1 MTSVGAVVALA
12 VIWVLLWGAAS
23 PANVLS
29 GLLIGTLL
37 VLVVPGLRRRRG
49 APRARLRPIAI
60 ARLVGFML
68 VTTVRSNV
76 ELTRDVLSPASRR
89 RTAIVGVQLPGCSDE
104 VLTLISNL
112 LALSPG
118 TMPIEIRWEDP
129 VVLYVHVL
137 RLTDIEDVRREIL
150 HLTDLTVK
158 AFGSDQAIAEQAEY
172 MARRE

>member
-1 MTSVGAVVALA
+1 MTSIGAVVALA
-12 VIWVLLWGAAS
+12 VIWVLLWGTAS

-49 APRARLRPIAI
+49 RSRVRLRPIAI
-60 ARLVGFML
+60 ARLVGYML

-76 ELTRDVLSPASRR
+76 ELTRDVLSPVSRR
-89 RTAIVGVQLPGCSDE
+89 RTGIVGVQLPSCSDE

-118 TMPIEIRWEDP
+118 TIPIEIHWNP
-129 VVLYVHVL
+129 VVLYIHVL
-137 RLTDIEDVRREIL
+137 RLTDIDDVRRNVL
-150 HLTDLTVK
+150 HLTDLAVK
-158 AFGSDQAIAEQAEY
+158 AFGSDQAIAEQAEH
-172 MARRE
+172 MARRQ

>member
-12 VIWVLLWGAAS
+12 VIWVLLWGTAS
-23 PANVLS
+23 PANVVS

-37 VLVVPGLRRRRG
+37 VLIVPGLRRRRG
-49 APRARLRPIAI
+49 SPQVRLRPIAI

-89 RTAIVGVQLPGCSDE
+89 RTAIVGVPLPACSDE

-118 TMPIEIRWEDP
+118 TIPIEIRWNP

-137 RLTDIEDVRREIL
+137 RLTDIGDVRREIL

-172 MARRE
+172 MARRP

>member
-12 VIWVLLWGAAS
+12 AIWVLLWGTAS

-29 GLLIGTLL
+29 GLLVGTLL
-37 VLVVPGLRRRRG
+37 VLIVPGLRPRRG
-49 APRARLRPIAI
+49 QPRVHFRPIPI
-60 ARLVGFML
+60 ARLIGYML
-68 VTTVRSNV
+68 ITTLRSNV
-76 ELTRDVLSPASRR
+76 ELTRDVLSRASRR
-89 RTAIVGVQLPGCSDE
+89 HTAIVGVPLPSCSDE

-118 TMPIEIRWEDP
+118 TMPIEIHWNP
-129 VVLYVHVL
+129 VVLYIHVL
-137 RLTDIEDVRREIL
+137 RLSDIDAVRKDVL

-172 MARRE
+172 MAARR